1 MSKFCFPYT
10 TQKPKAPPQEV
21 KRPYIFMELQAENG
35 EWFKVNPL
43 ADTGAD
49 VTAFPRGVC
58 EILGKK
64 VEKGKRV
71 DLVSATGAK
80 LPLYLHEVKVR
91 LGSKEFTMSV
101 GFTTIHTFPHLL
113 GRKGVLDHFNIKFSK
128 DDVWFIE
135 E

>member
-1 MSKFCFPYT
+1 
-10 TQKPKAPPQEV
+10 
-21 KRPYIFMELQAENG
+21 MEFQSESG

-64 VEKGKRV
+64 LEEGKRV

-80 LPLYLHEVKVR
+80 LPLYLHEVKAR
-91 LGSKEFTMSV
+91 LGSKEFIMTV
-101 GFTTIHTFPHLL
+101 GFTTTHTFPHLL
-113 GRKGVLDHFNIKFSK
+113 GRKDILDNFTIKFAK
-128 DDVWFIE
+128 DDVWFLEEKDAIE
-135 E
+135 QE